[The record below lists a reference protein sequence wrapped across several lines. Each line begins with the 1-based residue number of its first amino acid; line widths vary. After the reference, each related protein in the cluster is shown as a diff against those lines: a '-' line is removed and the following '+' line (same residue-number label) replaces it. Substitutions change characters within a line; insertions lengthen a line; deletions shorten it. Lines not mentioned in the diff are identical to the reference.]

1 MSLVPGKGLYM
12 KTIFNRN
19 NREKLTLYMLFSLA
33 MLSFVVLL
41 LCEML
46 FHVDVSPL
54 ALLCTLIGIMFFGGL
69 IIQMRSGPP
78 W

>member
-1 MSLVPGKGLYM
+1 MSLVLGKGGCM

-19 NREKLTLYMLFSLA
+19 NRGKFTLYILFSLA
-33 MLSFVVLL
+33 ILSFVVLL
-41 LCEML
+41 LCQML
-46 FHVDVSPL
+46 FHVDVSLL
-54 ALLCTLIGIMFFGGL
+54 ALTCALIGIMFFGSL

>member
-1 MSLVPGKGLYM
+1 MSLVPGKGVYM
-12 KTIFNRN
+12 KTIFNRT
-19 NREKLTLYMLFSLA
+19 NRGKFTLYMLFSLA

-41 LCEML
+41 LCQML
-46 FHVDVSPL
+46 FHVDVSLL
-54 ALLCTLIGIMFFGGL
+54 ALICPLMGMMFFGGL